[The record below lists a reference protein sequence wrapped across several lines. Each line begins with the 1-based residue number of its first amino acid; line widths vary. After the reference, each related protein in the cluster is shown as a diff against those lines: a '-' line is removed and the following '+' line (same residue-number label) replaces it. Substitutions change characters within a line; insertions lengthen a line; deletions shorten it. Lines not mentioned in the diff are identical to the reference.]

1 MKTEPGGKA
10 RKYFQNTK
18 DGKMILRK
26 MMKKYVPEE
35 ITQAEKKG
43 FSSPDASWF
52 KGDSIE
58 YVKKSILNQ
67 KSTIYD
73 YLDFDGVGKLVSEH
87 LQGKE
92 NRRLLIWSLLNLKE
106 IL

>member
-1 MKTEPGGKA
+1 MKMSLEARPGNIFKKQ
-10 RKYFQNTK
+10 RWQ
-18 DGKMILRK
+18 MILRK

-35 ITQAEKKG
+35 ITQAEKG

-67 KSTIYD
+67 KSIIYD

-87 LQGKE
+87 LV
-92 NRRLLIWSLLNLKE
+92 
-106 IL
+106 